1 MIGNALK
8 IIQYLYEQ
16 DKDKIF
22 EIKEHKEKRNKD
34 QNAKY
39 WKLLSELSLK
49 LKISIEELHLQM
61 LRQYSPR
68 TQVLIPADE
77 ELWGCEYYDRKS
89 KIKKDNKEFIVYY
102 IYKPSHEMTTSEFAL
117 LLQGLCDECKEQDI
131 ETLSPEELR
140 ELSETI
146 ENTKK
151 PSN

>member
-1 MIGNALK
+1 MIGTPLQL
-8 IIQYLYEQ
+8 IQYLYEQ
-16 DKDKIF
+16 DKTKRF
-22 EIKEHKEKRNKD
+22 KIKEFKEKRNKD

-49 LKISIEELHLQM
+49 LKIGIEELHLQM

-77 ELWGCEYYDRKS
+77 ELWGCDYYDRKS

-131 ETLSPEELR
+131 ETLSPDELK
-140 ELSETI
+140 ELSDLI
-146 ENTKK
+146 ENKK
-151 PSN
+151 KSSN